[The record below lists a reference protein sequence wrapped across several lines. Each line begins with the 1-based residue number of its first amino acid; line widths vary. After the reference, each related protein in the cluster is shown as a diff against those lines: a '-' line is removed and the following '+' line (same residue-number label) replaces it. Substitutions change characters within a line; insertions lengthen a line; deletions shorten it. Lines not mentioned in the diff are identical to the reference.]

1 MAADIQERHTLE
13 VLRARLREQVNKVP
27 HSIVNGSVQ
36 ATRLWLKQRE
46 AAVKVL
52 NNPRSTTTQILSAIQ
67 SIS

>member
-1 MAADIQERHTLE
+1 MAADSQELHTLE
-13 VLRARLREQVNKVP
+13 ALRVRLREQVNKVP
-27 HSIVNGSVQ
+27 QSIAGSSVQ

-52 NNPRSTTTQILSAIQ
+52 NNPRSTATQIVSAIQ

>member
-1 MAADIQERHTLE
+1 M
-13 VLRARLREQVNKVP
+13 RLREQVNKVP
-27 HSIVNGSVQ
+27 QSIAGSSVQ

-52 NNPRSTTTQILSAIQ
+52 NNPRSTATQIVSAIQ